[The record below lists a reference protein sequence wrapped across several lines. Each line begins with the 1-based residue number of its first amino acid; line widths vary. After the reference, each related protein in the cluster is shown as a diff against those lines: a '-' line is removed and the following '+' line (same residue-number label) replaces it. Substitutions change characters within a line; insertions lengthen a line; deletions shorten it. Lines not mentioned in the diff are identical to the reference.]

1 MAVEPGAGLLHGVAV
16 LDSIDGIGHFN
27 PFQMPCELPVV
38 A

>member
-16 LDSIDGIGHFN
+16 LDAIDGDGFCRH
-27 PFQMPCELPVV
+27 LPL